1 MYCRRVSVW
10 GASPSGT
17 STGRS
22 FSADQVKLKCSG
34 STGGKGLLMIMALRK
49 IAQEFAPPFIKQQWR
64 ELRRG
69 RERGAVRIIPFGINP
84 PPPSTSRPVHVIAG
98 DPVTTTHNYFTNSSG
113 CCSSGI
119 WESTPGK
126 FDLDHSYH
134 KSKSEFVYLIS
145 GKVRLT
151 DVAGHEETFGPG
163 SAFIIPP
170 GFKGSWEAL
179 EPLRKYYVTF
189 S

>member
-1 MYCRRVSVW
+1 
-10 GASPSGT
+10 
-17 STGRS
+17 
-22 FSADQVKLKCSG
+22 
-34 STGGKGLLMIMALRK
+34 MIMALRK

-64 ELRRG
+64 ELRRRRNEALA

-84 PPPSTSRPVHVIAG
+84 PPPVTSRPVHVIAG
-98 DPVTTTHNYFTNSSG
+98 NPVTTTHNYFTNSSG

-163 SAFIIPP
+163 SAFVIPV
-170 GFKGSWEAL
+170 GIKGSWETL
-179 EPLRKYYVTF
+179 EPVRKYYVIF
-189 S
+189 N